1 MKLKGLT
8 FFMSIIFSAGIMA
21 RSVYVTSIK
30 TNVYAKPIA
39 NSTIVKTV
47 KRGDKLTF
55 VETKGAWTQV
65 KLANKRGWVKKL
77 FLSSKKP
84 GKKLSILSKAKSNK
98 NVHARKRASSDVTAA
113 SARGLSRQSDRD
125 FSRYRGNRSML
136 GIAEGYAALEKM
148 ESILIDE
155 QTLLLFLRAEKLQP

>member
-1 MKLKGLT
+1 MRYKSLT

-21 RSVYVTSIK
+21 RSVYVTSVK
-30 TNVYAKPIA
+30 TNVYAKPLT
-39 NSTIVKTV
+39 NSTIIKTV

-55 VETKGAWTQV
+55 VEIKKAWILV
-65 KLANKRGWVKKL
+65 KLGSKKGWVKKL
-77 FLSSKKP
+77 FVSTKKP

-113 SARGLSRQSDRD
+113 SARGLSQQNERGL
-125 FSRYRGNRSML
+125 SRYRGNRSML

-148 ESILIDE
+148 ESILISED
-155 QTLLLFLRAEKLQP
+155 TLLLFLTEGELQP